1 MMGGFLLALLAQR
14 FVFRDAELKSEV
26 VTGLFLMV
34 AALLILHGYP
44 TSPVAPVFVGLGV
57 GVIGSRFLLFFIKL
71 SRHCQ
76 RGTSQSTCFLGW
88 ETGISLGVGLGYL
101 VFYKQTDLLIFTALT
116 LTIVAL
122 LMYHFFTHAWF
133 VRNKNR

>member
-1 MMGGFLLALLAQR
+1 
-14 FVFRDAELKSEV
+14 
-26 VTGLFLMV
+26 MV

-44 TSPVAPVFVGLGV
+44 TSPVSPVFVGLGV
-57 GVIGSRFLLFFIKL
+57 GIIGSRFLLFFIKL

-88 ETGISLGVGLGYL
+88 ETGLSLGVGLGYL
-101 VFYKQTDLLIFTALT
+101 VFYKQPDLLIYTALA
-116 LTIVAL
+116 LTIAAL